1 MKQKST
7 LLFHS
12 PCFDGVASAVIAS
25 DFLQR
30 HEQWSDFEF
39 VHVGYDVRE
48 TWLRRRLDERT
59 AIVDFLYHPDAEFW
73 ADHHSSA
80 FLTDD
85 ARHEFESRR
94 SDSFVYDS
102 KADSC
107 AGLLWR
113 HFRESTAY
121 RNDGLAELVAWAEK
135 IDAARYESVE
145 EALSF
150 AHPALQISASLAM
163 ATNGYSE
170 FLVRSL
176 ASRPLEA
183 VSNIA
188 EVRERFERFA
198 ELTTTG
204 LARMKDAASL
214 RDDIVVF
221 DVDGSDVVIPRYSP
235 YRFFPDARYSIG
247 VVRGSGWAKVTAMR
261 NPWLEFDSVPLGRIF
276 SAFGGGGH
284 QRVASAYVPVGIDP
298 HARLEEM
305 VSALT
310 SAERLTLAV

>member
-1 MKQKST
+1 MKQKSK

-12 PCFDGVASAVIAS
+12 PCFDGIVSAVLAS
-25 DFLQR
+25 DFLQHR
-30 HEQWSDFEF
+30 EQWSDIECT
-39 VHVGYDVRE
+39 HVNYDARE
-48 TWLRRRLDERT
+48 TWLTRRLESRT
-59 AIVDFLYHPDAEFW
+59 AIVDFLYHPDASFW
-73 ADHHSSA
+73 ADHHSST

-85 ARHEFESRR
+85 VRRDFESRKER
-94 SDSFVYDS
+94 LFIYDRN
-102 KADSC
+102 ADSC

-113 HFRESTAY
+113 RFLGTVGY
-121 RNDGLAELVAWAEK
+121 RNPALAELVVWAEK

-150 AHPALQISASLAM
+150 VHPALQISASLAM
-163 ATNGYSE
+163 STNGYSE

-176 ASRPLEA
+176 AAHPLDA
-183 VSNIA
+183 VSNMPD
-188 EVRERFERFA
+188 VRERFQRFA
-198 ELTTTG
+198 ELTTAG
-204 LARMKDAASL
+204 LARMREVVSL

-221 DVDGSDVVIPRYSP
+221 DVDGQDVVIPRYSP

-261 NPWLEFDSVPLGRIF
+261 NPWLEFESVPLGQIF

-284 QRVASAYVPVGIDP
+284 QRVASAYVPAEIDP
-298 HARLEEM
+298 HVRLEEM
-305 VSALT
+305 VSALV